1 MKTRKGAALIW
12 MLIVFSVLMILMSSV
27 FMLFRQD
34 LLETRMQEQRLQTY
48 YVALSGIDLTYSAL
62 MDPLNNPKV
71 ITNVITKLKAS
82 GALPIK
88 DDIEVNVDGKKIGTA
103 SVTIDRIA
111 KDEINWIRITSV
123 GKLEGN
129 TTEVSSVMRI
139 NEANTNQVIREKV
152 SY

>member
-1 MKTRKGAALIW
+1 MKNRTGVALIW
-12 MLIVFSVLMILMSSV
+12 TVITFSVLMILMSSV

-34 LLETRMQEQRLQTY
+34 LFETRMQEQRLQTY

-82 GALPIK
+82 GSLPIK

-103 SVTIDRIA
+103 SVTIDRIE

>member
-27 FMLFRQD
+27 FVLFRQD
-34 LLETRMQEQRLQTY
+34 LFETRMQEQRLQTY
-48 YVALSGIDLTYSAL
+48 YVALSGIDLTYAAL

-71 ITNVITKLKAS
+71 ITDVISKLKAP

-88 DDIEVNVDGKKIGTA
+88 DDIEVNVDGKVVGTA
-103 SVTIDRIA
+103 SVTIDRIT
-111 KDEINWIRITSV
+111 KDEINWIRITSI
-123 GKLEGN
+123 GQLEGN
-129 TTEVSSVMRI
+129 NTKVSSIMKI
-139 NEANTNQVIREKV
+139 NEDNTNQVIREKV